1 MIIFATKI
9 LMVMKKIIVLLF
21 LLCGFMQAS
30 AQTWTDDNGFTWSFS
45 VNGTEATDIKFL
57 GGPDSQKIYLFGG
70 PDNETPAVLG
80 PADAAAGRF
89 SDYEGLYFPF
99 IPDDVYFGNKTLVF
113 DIIAAEEGQFIW
125 GTGVGCTCRV
135 MNGWWSSIYADDVPL
150 SVGLWELPITEAM
163 ATECARGGQGKDL
176 DILMTRG
183 SITVKSVY
191 YESSEVS
198 GAVVIPEKV
207 YVGST
212 ELTVTSIGNNA
223 FYGCS
228 GITSVTI
235 PETVTSI
242 GDKAFLGCSGL
253 TGITFPSSVTSIGD
267 NTFRNCT
274 GLTSV
279 TIPSSVE
286 SIGSYAF
293 NGCSGLTSV
302 TIEEGVSSI
311 GERAFLWCTGLTS
324 ITIPSSVTN
333 IGYIAFHGCTG
344 LTSITVASGNTSYDS
359 RNNCNAIIE
368 TATNKLIKGCEN
380 TVIPSDVKSI
390 GDYSF
395 YECTGLTNVTI
406 PSSVTSIG
414 SYAFYRC
421 TGLTSLTFPS
431 SLRRIDSYAFCGCS
445 GLTNVTFGEG
455 LTTIGECA
463 FVGCTGL
470 TSMNIGEG
478 VTTIGNYAFAVC
490 YGLTDVTIPSSVTSI
505 GECVFN
511 GCENIQDIYC
521 YAVSCPFVYDNTFYS
536 YSSTL
541 HVPEVSLQQYRDHSV
556 WGLFLEI
563 VPIDE
568 SNAINEIGIE
578 GIASE
583 IEAIYDRNGQCQSA
597 LRRGVNIIKMSD
609 GTIKKVLVK

>member
-1 MIIFATKI
+1 
-9 LMVMKKIIVLLF
+9 
-21 LLCGFMQAS
+21 MQAS
-30 AQTWTDDNGFTWSFS
+30 AQTWTDDNGFSWSFS

-253 TGITFPSSVTSIGD
+253 TALAFEDVGNGAVAADKQLTIESSAFSNCSSLTELHFPRRLAQLD
-267 NTFRNCT
+267 
-274 GLTSV
+274 
-279 TIPSSVE
+279 
-286 SIGSYAF
+286 SYAF
-293 NGCSGLTSV
+293 
-302 TIEEGVSSI
+302 
-311 GERAFLWCTGLTS
+311 
-324 ITIPSSVTN
+324 
-333 IGYIAFHGCTG
+333 
-344 LTSITVASGNTSYDS
+344 SGNTSLKEVRFPDTALEGKAQCPRLRPRIS
-359 RNNCNAIIE
+359 AKRCRNRLCLSTRQRI
-368 TATNKLIKGCEN
+368 
-380 TVIPSDVKSI
+380 S
-390 GDYSF
+390 
-395 YECTGLTNVTI
+395 
-406 PSSVTSIG
+406 G
-414 SYAFYRC
+414 S
-421 TGLTSLTFPS
+421 TP
-431 SLRRIDSYAFCGCS
+431 
-445 GLTNVTFGEG
+445 
-455 LTTIGECA
+455 
-463 FVGCTGL
+463 
-470 TSMNIGEG
+470 
-478 VTTIGNYAFAVC
+478 
-490 YGLTDVTIPSSVTSI
+490 
-505 GECVFN
+505 
-511 GCENIQDIYC
+511 
-521 YAVSCPFVYDNTFYS
+521 
-536 YSSTL
+536 
-541 HVPEVSLQQYRDHSV
+541 
-556 WGLFLEI
+556 
-563 VPIDE
+563 
-568 SNAINEIGIE
+568 
-578 GIASE
+578 
-583 IEAIYDRNGQCQSA
+583 
-597 LRRGVNIIKMSD
+597 
-609 GTIKKVLVK
+609 

>member
-1 MIIFATKI
+1 MRK
-9 LMVMKKIIVLLF
+9 VLLLTL

-30 AQTWTDDNGFTWSFS
+30 AQTWTDDNGFSWSFS

-242 GDKAFLGCSGL
+242 G
-253 TGITFPSSVTSIGD
+253 
-267 NTFRNCT
+267 
-274 GLTSV
+274 
-279 TIPSSVE
+279 
-286 SIGSYAF
+286 
-293 NGCSGLTSV
+293 
-302 TIEEGVSSI
+302 
-311 GERAFLWCTGLTS
+311 
-324 ITIPSSVTN
+324 
-333 IGYIAFHGCTG
+333 
-344 LTSITVASGNTSYDS
+344 
-359 RNNCNAIIE
+359 
-368 TATNKLIKGCEN
+368 
-380 TVIPSDVKSI
+380 
-390 GDYSF
+390 
-395 YECTGLTNVTI
+395 
-406 PSSVTSIG
+406 
-414 SYAFYRC
+414 
-421 TGLTSLTFPS
+421 
-431 SLRRIDSYAFCGCS
+431 
-445 GLTNVTFGEG
+445 
-455 LTTIGECA
+455 ECA

-470 TSMNIGEG
+470 TSMTIGES
-478 VTTIGNYAFAVC
+478 VTSIGNYAFAVC
-490 YGLTDVTIPSSVTSI
+490 YGLTSVTFPSTVTSI
-505 GECVFN
+505 GDGVLN
-511 GCENIQDIYC
+511 GCENVQDIYC
-521 YAVSCPFVYDNTFYS
+521 YAVSCPSVYDNTFFS
-536 YSSTL
+536 YSPTL
-541 HVPEVSLQQYRDHSV
+541 HVPEASLQQYKDHSV
-556 WGLFLEI
+556 WGLFFEI

-568 SNAINEIGIE
+568 SSAINEIGIE
-578 GIASE
+578 GVASE
-583 IEAIYDRNGQCQSA
+583 IEAIYDGNGQRQPA
-597 LRRGVNIIKMSD
+597 LRRGINIIKMTD

>member
-1 MIIFATKI
+1 MRK
-9 LMVMKKIIVLLF
+9 VLLLTL

-30 AQTWTDDNGFTWSFS
+30 AQTWTDDNGFSWSFS
-45 VNGTEATDIKFL
+45 VNGAEATDIKFL

-150 SVGLWELPITEAM
+150 SVGLWELPITEAV

-253 TGITFPSSVTSIGD
+253 TGIT
-267 NTFRNCT
+267 
-274 GLTSV
+274 
-279 TIPSSVE
+279 
-286 SIGSYAF
+286 
-293 NGCSGLTSV
+293 
-302 TIEEGVSSI
+302 
-311 GERAFLWCTGLTS
+311 
-324 ITIPSSVTN
+324 
-333 IGYIAFHGCTG
+333 
-344 LTSITVASGNTSYDS
+344 
-359 RNNCNAIIE
+359 
-368 TATNKLIKGCEN
+368 
-380 TVIPSDVKSI
+380 
-390 GDYSF
+390 
-395 YECTGLTNVTI
+395 
-406 PSSVTSIG
+406 
-414 SYAFYRC
+414 
-421 TGLTSLTFPS
+421 
-431 SLRRIDSYAFCGCS
+431 
-445 GLTNVTFGEG
+445 
-455 LTTIGECA
+455 
-463 FVGCTGL
+463 
-470 TSMNIGEG
+470 
-478 VTTIGNYAFAVC
+478 
-490 YGLTDVTIPSSVTSI
+490 IPSSVTSI
-505 GECVFN
+505 GEGVLN
-511 GCENIQDIYC
+511 GCENVQDIYC
-521 YAVSCPFVYDNTFYS
+521 YAVSCPSVYDNTFFS
-536 YSSTL
+536 YSPTL
-541 HVPEVSLQQYRDHSV
+541 HVPEASLQQYKDHSV
-556 WGLFLEI
+556 WGLFFEI

-568 SNAINEIGIE
+568 SSAINEIGIE
-578 GIASE
+578 GVASE
-583 IEAIYDRNGQCQSA
+583 IEAIYDGNGQRQPA
-597 LRRGVNIIKMSD
+597 LRRGINIIKMTD

>member
-1 MIIFATKI
+1 
-9 LMVMKKIIVLLF
+9 MKKIIVLLF
-21 LLCGFMQAS
+21 LLCGFMQVS

-395 YECTGLTNVTI
+395 YECAGLTNVTI

-421 TGLTSLTFPS
+421 IGLTSLTFPS

-511 GCENIQDIYC
+511 GCENIQNIYC

-583 IEAIYDRNGQCQSA
+583 IEAIYDRNGQCQPA

>member
-1 MIIFATKI
+1 MN
-9 LMVMKKIIVLLF
+9 MKKIIVLLF

-344 LTSITVASGNTSYDS
+344 LTSITVASGNTFYDS

-368 TATNKLIKGCEN
+368 TATNTLIKGCEN

-395 YECTGLTNVTI
+395 YDCAGLTSVTI
-406 PSSVTSIG
+406 PSSVTSICT
-414 SYAFYRC
+414 YAFYRC

-455 LTTIGECA
+455 VTTIGECA

>member
-1 MIIFATKI
+1 
-9 LMVMKKIIVLLF
+9 
-21 LLCGFMQAS
+21 MQAS
-30 AQTWTDDNGFTWSFS
+30 AQTWTDDNGFSWSFS

-242 GDKAFLGCSGL
+242 GD
-253 TGITFPSSVTSIGD
+253 
-267 NTFRNCT
+267 NTFRNC
-274 GLTSV
+274 
-279 TIPSSVE
+279 P
-286 SIGSYAF
+286 
-293 NGCSGLTSV
+293 
-302 TIEEGVSSI
+302 
-311 GERAFLWCTGLTS
+311 GLTS

-395 YECTGLTNVTI
+395 YECTGLTSLAI
-406 PSSVTSIG
+406 PSSVRSIGTYAFYLCTGLPSVTISDGVTSIG
-414 SYAFYRC
+414 SYAF
-421 TGLTSLTFPS
+421 T
-431 SLRRIDSYAFCGCS
+431 GCS
-445 GLTNVTFGEG
+445 GLTSVTFGKG
-455 LTTIGECA
+455 VKTIGECA

-470 TSMNIGEG
+470 TSMTIGES
-478 VTTIGNYAFAVC
+478 VTSIGNYAFAVC
-490 YGLTDVTIPSSVTSI
+490 YGLTSVTFPSTVTSI
-505 GECVFN
+505 GEGVLN
-511 GCENIQDIYC
+511 GCENVQDIYC
-521 YAVSCPFVYDNTFYS
+521 YAVSCPSVYDNTFFS
-536 YSSTL
+536 YSPTL
-541 HVPEVSLQQYRDHSV
+541 HVPEVSLQQYKDHSV
-556 WGLFLEI
+556 WGLFFEI

-568 SNAINEIGIE
+568 SSAINEIGIE
-578 GIASE
+578 GVASE
-583 IEAIYDRNGQCQSA
+583 IEAIYDGNGQRQPA
-597 LRRGVNIIKMSD
+597 LRRGINIIKMSD

>member
-279 TIPSSVE
+279 TIPSSVR

-311 GERAFLWCTGLTS
+311 GDRAFLWCTGLTS
-324 ITIPSSVTN
+324 VTIPSSVTN

-368 TATNKLIKGCEN
+368 TATNTLIKGCEN

-395 YECTGLTNVTI
+395 YDCAGLTSVTI

-505 GECVFN
+505 GESVLN

-568 SNAINEIGIE
+568 SNAVNEIGIE

-583 IEAIYDRNGQCQSA
+583 IEAIYDRNGQRQPA

>member
-1 MIIFATKI
+1 
-9 LMVMKKIIVLLF
+9 
-21 LLCGFMQAS
+21 MQAS
-30 AQTWTDDNGFTWSFS
+30 AQTWTDDNGITWSFS
-45 VNGTEATDIKFL
+45 VNGTEATNIKFS
-57 GGPDSQKIYLFGG
+57 GGPNSEKVYVFGG

-89 SDYEGLYFPF
+89 SDYEGKYFPF
-99 IPDDVYFGNKTLVF
+99 LSDDVYFGNKTLVF
-113 DIIAAEEGQFIW
+113 DIIAAEEGQHIW
-125 GTGVGCTCRV
+125 GSDVGCTCRV
-135 MNGWWSSIYADDVPL
+135 MNGWWSAIYADDVPL

-198 GAVVIPEKV
+198 GAVEIPEKV

-228 GITSVTI
+228 GLTSVTI
-235 PETVTSI
+235 PSTVTSI
-242 GDKAFLGCSGL
+242 GNKAFLGCTGL
-253 TGITFPSSVTSIGD
+253 TSITIPSSVTSIGD

-311 GERAFLWCTGLTS
+311 GERAFLWCSGLTS

-344 LTSITVASGNTSYDS
+344 LTSITVASGNTFYDS

-368 TATNKLIKGCEN
+368 TATNTLIKGCEN
-380 TVIPSDVKSI
+380 TVIPADVKSI

-395 YECTGLTNVTI
+395 YECSGLTNVTI

-421 TGLTSLTFPS
+421 TGLTSVTFPS

-455 LTTIGECA
+455 
-463 FVGCTGL
+463 
-470 TSMNIGEG
+470 

-490 YGLTDVTIPSSVTSI
+490 YGLTSVTFPSTVTSI
-505 GECVFN
+505 GEGVLN
-511 GCENIQDIYC
+511 GCENVQDIYC
-521 YAVSCPFVYDNTFYS
+521 YAVSCPSVYDNTFFS
-536 YSSTL
+536 YSPTL
-541 HVPEVSLQQYRDHSV
+541 HVPEASLQQYKDHSV

-563 VPIDE
+563 VPIDG
-568 SNAINEIGIE
+568 SSAINEIGIE
-578 GIASE
+578 GVASE
-583 IEAIYDRNGQCQSA
+583 IEAIYDGNGQRQPA
-597 LRRGVNIIKMSD
+597 LRRGINIIKMSD

>member
-1 MIIFATKI
+1 MRK
-9 LMVMKKIIVLLF
+9 VLLLTL

-30 AQTWTDDNGFTWSFS
+30 AQTWTDDNGFSWSFS
-45 VNGTEATDIKFL
+45 VNGTEAADIKFL

-80 PADAAAGRF
+80 PADASAGRF

-253 TGITFPSSVTSIGD
+253 TGITIPSSVTSIGD

-311 GERAFLWCTGLTS
+311 GERAFLWCSGLTS

-395 YECTGLTNVTI
+395 YECTGLTSLAI
-406 PSSVTSIG
+406 PSSVRSIGTYAFYLCTGLPSVTISDGVTSIG
-414 SYAFYRC
+414 SYAF
-421 TGLTSLTFPS
+421 T
-431 SLRRIDSYAFCGCS
+431 GCS
-445 GLTNVTFGEG
+445 GLTSVTFGKG
-455 LTTIGECA
+455 VKTIGECA

-470 TSMNIGEG
+470 TSMTIGES
-478 VTTIGNYAFAVC
+478 VTSIGNYAFAVC
-490 YGLTDVTIPSSVTSI
+490 YGLTSVTFPSTVTSI
-505 GECVFN
+505 GEGVLN
-511 GCENIQDIYC
+511 GCENVQDIYC
-521 YAVSCPFVYDNTFYS
+521 YAVSCPSVYDNTFFS
-536 YSSTL
+536 YSPTL
-541 HVPEVSLQQYRDHSV
+541 HVPEASLQQYKDHSV
-556 WGLFLEI
+556 WGLFFEI

-568 SNAINEIGIE
+568 SSAINEIGIE
-578 GIASE
+578 GVASE
-583 IEAIYDRNGQCQSA
+583 IEAIYDGNGQRQPA
-597 LRRGVNIIKMSD
+597 LRRGINIIKMSD